1 MMPSNIGHVARSRL
15 VRRLF
20 FFTLVVIVLSLGTR
34 YLFLQSQQRLHQVDT
49 VQQNIVL
56 LSHLINTALAR
67 PRAQMVNDPAL
78 KMLLDGY
85 AQSSP
90 QAQLIVFGTQGQTVM
105 INDRPELQ
113 GQTAQLPIWQADRQA
128 SAVFSNHGLVVWQ
141 PLDFGLWLYVQQ
153 PLPDKPTPISFWV
166 HAMAFP
172 ILLSLLYLIA
182 LMIPLAMFFGRLR
195 QLVHFGQSI
204 DDQSRHQVF
213 AAKGQANELTSLNH
227 ALNRLSYRYHRKND
241 QIAKLRQFQTVLVDA
256 SPEVLIRTD
265 QHGLI
270 NFVTSSFEHGTGMA
284 REQIL
289 GQPIAHIF
297 TPLAPAPADGLSM
310 LHRLTQHVRMVVRLS
325 GRDRLYDLW
334 LNPIRDQHGQL
345 MAYGGVLHDVTHYH
359 TDLGELRAS
368 RDSVQA
374 RLTENERMLAT
385 MSHELRTPLNGILG
399 MAQLLRETQLDQ
411 EQNEY
416 ARTLYNSGQAML
428 RLVNDI
434 LDLSKLDAGKMQTE
448 QLDFDL
454 LELSIEVCDLMAASA
469 AQKSL
474 ELVSFIDPD
483 SPRFLQG
490 DPYRI
495 RQILLNLINNA
506 IKFTSTGYVALHVRP
521 IAADDP
527 VIVAL
532 GPLLRQDDDADV
544 DVSHADLHAAHERA
558 PLQEVDAPVDH
569 QWVMFEV
576 SDSGVG
582 IAPENQQA
590 LFQFFAQ
597 ADRTVSRR
605 FGGTGLGLA
614 ISRGLAEAMNGCIT
628 LSSEPNQG
636 TVFRVYL
643 PLVKQSEVPMYH
655 RPILLANLA
664 VEVFEPLDLNRQGL
678 SRLFQSLS
686 IHAEMHDDLSGLAI
700 AAERTSSQHPIL
712 LIDYELLDDRPL
724 ADYLSR
730 YPELRQAHC
739 ILLSR
744 RSRRSIPA
752 RMIEGFEGFVFKPL
766 RVEHLLAE
774 LLRMLDGDDQ
784 ALDEPPQEN
793 QQALMDAFFAQV
805 KQTPTTA
812 MQTGQL
818 SLRVLLAEDN
828 IVNQKVASKMLQKL
842 GCEVTVVEDGQQAVD
857 FLMGNQPVDLVL
869 MDCRMPNMDGL
880 EATRLVRRQ
889 MNSIPIIALTA
900 NDTDEDREACMN
912 AGMDDFLAK
921 PLDQSVLSNLIA
933 RFRLLRQ

>member
-1 MMPSNIGHVARSRL
+1 
-15 VRRLF
+15 
-20 FFTLVVIVLSLGTR
+20 
-34 YLFLQSQQRLHQVDT
+34 
-49 VQQNIVL
+49 
-56 LSHLINTALAR
+56 
-67 PRAQMVNDPAL
+67 
-78 KMLLDGY
+78 
-85 AQSSP
+85 
-90 QAQLIVFGTQGQTVM
+90 
-105 INDRPELQ
+105 
-113 GQTAQLPIWQADRQA
+113 
-128 SAVFSNHGLVVWQ
+128 
-141 PLDFGLWLYVQQ
+141 
-153 PLPDKPTPISFWV
+153 
-166 HAMAFP
+166 
-172 ILLSLLYLIA
+172 
-182 LMIPLAMFFGRLR
+182 
-195 QLVHFGQSI
+195 
-204 DDQSRHQVF
+204 
-213 AAKGQANELTSLNH
+213 
-227 ALNRLSYRYHRKND
+227 
-241 QIAKLRQFQTVLVDA
+241 
-256 SPEVLIRTD
+256 
-265 QHGLI
+265 
-270 NFVTSSFEHGTGMA
+270 
-284 REQIL
+284 
-289 GQPIAHIF
+289 
-297 TPLAPAPADGLSM
+297 
-310 LHRLTQHVRMVVRLS
+310 
-325 GRDRLYDLW
+325 
-334 LNPIRDQHGQL
+334 
-345 MAYGGVLHDVTHYH
+345 
-359 TDLGELRAS
+359 
-368 RDSVQA
+368 
-374 RLTENERMLAT
+374 
-385 MSHELRTPLNGILG
+385 LG

-506 IKFTSTGYVALHVRP
+506 IKFTSIGYVALHVRP